1 MVPLQYLNNFWR
13 NLQMPL
19 IKCEIN
25 LILTWSVN
33 CVISNAA
40 ANQVLTFAI
49 TDTKLYVT
57 VVTLSAQDN
66 TKPLQQLKSGFKR
79 TINCNKYNS
88 KVESLNTSNPYL
100 SLLINP
106 SFQGVNRLF
115 VLPFNANDSRILP
128 SKYYLPTAKVKDY
141 NVIIDG
147 KNLFDQPIKTFEK
160 LQLVKEMIRQL
171 VVC

>member
-1 MVPLQYLNNFWR
+1 
-13 NLQMPL
+13 MPL

-49 TDTKLYVT
+49 TDTKLYVA

-88 KVESLNTSNPYL
+88 KVESLNTLNPYL